1 MSAISDFFHAG
12 GYGFYIWGSYGM
24 AILLMAGEITVVK
37 QQYRTILKRLSR
49 MARINAAEEDE

>member
-12 GYGFYIWGSYGM
+12 GYGFYIWGSYG
-24 AILLMAGEITVVK
+24 AAVLLMVGELIAAK
-37 QQYRTILKRLSR
+37 QQHRTILKRLSR

>member
-12 GYGFYIWGSYGM
+12 GYGFYIWASYG
-24 AILLMAGEITVVK
+24 ATILLMAGEIAFVK

-49 MARINAAEEDE
+49 MARMNAAEEEE

>member
-1 MSAISDFFHAG
+1 MSAISEFFHAG

-24 AILLMAGEITVVK
+24 AILLMAGELIAVK